1 MNTPIKDL
9 QYVYYLLS
17 LIDELPQDK
26 SILIYLLLK
35 KWNET
40 KRIFLL
46 EEKRTMN

>member
-17 LIDELPQDK
+17 LIGELPQDK

-35 KWNET
+35 KWNEQ
-40 KRIFLL
+40 KDISL
-46 EEKRTMN
+46 EEMIMN

>member
-26 SILIYLLLK
+26 SIISIYY
-35 KWNET
+35 
-40 KRIFLL
+40 
-46 EEKRTMN
+46 